1 MRINTSRDGFLHPL
15 ASEIT
20 PQTVYEERRDLIKL
34 MAGGVAGA
42 AMASWASRV
51 ALAQGAT
58 TRPGKLAALA
68 GAKSGVSGAVTME
81 KLTEY

>member
-58 TRPGKLAALA
+58 RPGKLAALA
-68 GAKSGVSGAVTME
+68 GAKSGADV
-81 KLTEY
+81 